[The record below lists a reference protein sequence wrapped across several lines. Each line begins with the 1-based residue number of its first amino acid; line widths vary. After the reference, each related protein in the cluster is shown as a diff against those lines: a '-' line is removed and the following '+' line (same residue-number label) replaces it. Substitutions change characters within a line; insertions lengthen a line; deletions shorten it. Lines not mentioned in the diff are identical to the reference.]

1 VAYIFLSFIL
11 DRLSHNDYIVNKKE
25 YMNTLLVIGICFMT
39 IGFLGVIVSEI
50 MISHYDRKLY
60 QLEKRRK
67 EALGVRK

>member
-1 VAYIFLSFIL
+1 MIILSI
-11 DRLSHNDYIVNKKE
+11 RKKI
-25 YMNTLLVIGICFMT
+25 MNTLLVIGICFLT
-39 IGFLGVIVSEI
+39 IGFLLVIVSEM

>member
-25 YMNTLLVIGICFMT
+25 YMNTLLIIGICFMT
-39 IGFLGVIVSEI
+39 VGFLAVIVSEI

-67 EALGVRK
+67 EALGVRE

>member
-1 VAYIFLSFIL
+1 
-11 DRLSHNDYIVNKKE
+11 
-25 YMNTLLVIGICFMT
+25 MNTLLVIGICFMT
-39 IGFLGVIVSEI
+39 IGFLGVVVSEI